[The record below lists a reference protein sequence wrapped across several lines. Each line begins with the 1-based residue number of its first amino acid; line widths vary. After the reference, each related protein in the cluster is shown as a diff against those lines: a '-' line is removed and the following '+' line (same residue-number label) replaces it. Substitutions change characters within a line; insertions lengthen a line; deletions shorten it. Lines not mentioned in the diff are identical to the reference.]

1 MEKHT
6 EVLRKQ
12 ALEIAETLPKLSHD
26 PIPKGDK
33 DLTSAYKEELTNLS
47 TIVGMINDD
56 KDYDLRQREI
66 EYRHDEKMIELD
78 NQIEIEKM
86 KEKSSWI
93 DQGIK
98 GLNVG
103 LIYGAEQF
111 RVIPSYIIRWLLGK

>member
-6 EVLRKQ
+6 EMLRRQ

-33 DLTSAYKEELTNLS
+33 DLTSAYKEELNNLS

-56 KDYDLRQREI
+56 KDYDLREREI

-78 NQIEIEKM
+78 NQIDIEM
-86 KEKSSWI
+86 RKEKAGWI

-98 GLNVG
+98 GVTVG
-103 LIYGAEQF
+103 LIYGLEQT
-111 RVIPSYIIRWLLGK
+111 RVIPSYLIRWLLGK